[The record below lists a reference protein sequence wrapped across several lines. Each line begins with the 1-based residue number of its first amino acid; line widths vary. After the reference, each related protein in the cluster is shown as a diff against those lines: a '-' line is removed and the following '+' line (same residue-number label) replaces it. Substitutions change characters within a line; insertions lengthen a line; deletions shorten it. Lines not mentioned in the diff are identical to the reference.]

1 MSKIYIKDI
10 SKRKAER
17 LGLQKDK
24 IGYYYIEPIEI
35 TTYEYS
41 IFNEL

>member
-1 MSKIYIKDI
+1 MSKVYVKNI

-24 IGYYYIEPIEI
+24 NGYYYIEPIEC
-35 TTYEYS
+35 TTFEYS
-41 IFNEL
+41 IFNE